1 MKISEIRRHSE
12 SLGNFRA
19 DNKNLHIKTQKKDI
33 ANQVSENKHSE
44 QLFPLKV
51 KENTKGNTS
60 LSCDNIGTLEVLFED
75 SKSKTMKS
83 VNGMDNKHQDS
94 AGGAWRVLEEEISD
108 VNLLI
113 QTYSEKESVQGK
125 VTLAR
130 LPHISMSNFIKFKS
144 QVQTKR
150 SSEKNESEINE
161 ECQNKSV
168 SFTQTYP
175 IAGAVLGSCVG
186 GPVGLLAGI
195 KFGGLA
201 SVSGIVFGK
210 M

>member
-1 MKISEIRRHSE
+1 LTNIYGSSVFIQLFVSAIRPQSLDAKFQLSSNPQTSSLSLKSLNSSMKISEIRRHSE

-19 DNKNLHIKTQKKDI
+19 DNKNLHIKKKKEI
-33 ANQVSENKHSE
+33 ANHVSENKHSE

-144 QVQTKR
+144 
-150 SSEKNESEINE
+150 
-161 ECQNKSV
+161 
-168 SFTQTYP
+168 
-175 IAGAVLGSCVG
+175 
-186 GPVGLLAGI
+186 
-195 KFGGLA
+195 
-201 SVSGIVFGK
+201 
-210 M
+210 